1 MEDQR
6 VTTLV
11 DQEMQEALQSLTGQ
25 HVISVE
31 QFSSAMLEGLF
42 AEAKHMEHLV
52 DRRVALSSLRGLVVA
67 SLFYE
72 PSTRTDMS
80 FQAAVQRLGG
90 RTIMTGGGVTFSSV
104 TKGES
109 LHDTIKTIACYA
121 DAVVL
126 RHPVKGSARQAADAS
141 DQLKLQMRRT
151 VPIINAGD
159 GTGEH
164 PTQAL
169 LDLYTIKDRF
179 GRNIDGLTIGVVGDL
194 RNGRTVHSLLKLLA
208 IDNCRVNVICIAP
221 EGLTMPQEY
230 VQFARS
236 RDITIRETD
245 DLLTAMPELDVLYVT
260 RVQRER
266 FVNQEL
272 ENLAHRAY
280 GRRFE
285 LLDPP
290 LQEALRPVAELQAV
304 QEYEKAREAYVIDP
318 TVLDQAKRE
327 MILLHPLPRLTEI
340 PPEVDLDPRAAY
352 FRQMQNGLY
361 IRMALMAAV
370 MGRLE

>member
-245 DLLTAMPELDVLYVT
+245 DLLAAMPELDVLYVT

-318 TVLDQAKRE
+318 TVLGQAKRD

>member
-318 TVLDQAKRE
+318 TVLDQAKRD

>member
-90 RTIMTGGGVTFSSV
+90 RTIMTGGGVTVSSV

>member
-1 MEDQR
+1 
-6 VTTLV
+6 VATLV
-11 DQEMQEALQSLTGQ
+11 DESTQEALQTLTAQ
-25 HVISVE
+25 HVLSVE
-31 QFSSAMLEGLF
+31 QFNSTVLEGLF

-109 LHDTIKTIACYA
+109 LADTIKTIGCYA
-121 DAVVL
+121 DAIVL

-141 DQLKLQMRRT
+141 DQLRMQMRRT
-151 VPIINAGD
+151 VPIFNAGD

-179 GRNIDGLTIGVVGDL
+179 GSNIDGLTIGVVGDL

-208 IDNCRVNVICIAP
+208 IDNCKVNVICIAP
-221 EGLTMPQEY
+221 ESLTMPPEY
-230 VQFARS
+230 IQFARS
-236 RDITIRETD
+236 REIIVTETD
-245 DLLTAMPELDVLYVT
+245 DLLNAVAQVDVLYVT

-272 ENLAHRAY
+272 ESLAHRAF
-280 GRRFE
+280 GSRFE
-285 LLDPP
+285 HLEPA
-290 LQEALRPVAELQAV
+290 LQETLRPVAELQAAR
-304 QEYEKAREAYVIDP
+304 EYEKAREAYVVDP
-318 TVLDQAKRE
+318 MVLGLAKRD
-327 MILLHPLPRLTEI
+327 MILLHPLPRVNEI
-340 PPEVDLDPRAAY
+340 PADVDADPRAAY
-352 FRQMQNGLY
+352 FRQVQNGLY

-370 MGRLE
+370 LGRLE

>member
-1 MEDQR
+1 M
-6 VTTLV
+6 L
-11 DQEMQEALQSLTGQ
+11 
-25 HVISVE
+25 SVE
-31 QFSSAMLEGLF
+31 QLTSTVLEGLF

-126 RHPVKGSARQAADAS
+126 RHPIKGSARQAADAS

-169 LDLYTIKDRF
+169 FDLYTIKDRF

-245 DLLTAMPELDVLYVT
+245 DLLTAMPELDVLY
-260 RVQRER
+260 
-266 FVNQEL
+266 
-272 ENLAHRAY
+272 
-280 GRRFE
+280 
-285 LLDPP
+285 
-290 LQEALRPVAELQAV
+290 
-304 QEYEKAREAYVIDP
+304 
-318 TVLDQAKRE
+318 
-327 MILLHPLPRLTEI
+327 
-340 PPEVDLDPRAAY
+340 
-352 FRQMQNGLY
+352 
-361 IRMALMAAV
+361 
-370 MGRLE
+370 

>member
-1 MEDQR
+1 M
-6 VTTLV
+6 TTLV
-11 DQEMQEALQSLTGQ
+11 ADEIQAALQGLGGQ
-25 HVISVE
+25 HVLSVE
-31 QFSSAMLEGLF
+31 QFNREVLEGLF

-90 RTIMTGGGVTFSSV
+90 KTIMTGGGVTFSSV
-104 TKGES
+104 SKGET
-109 LHDTIKTIACYA
+109 LADTIKTIASYA
-121 DAVVL
+121 DAIIL
-126 RHPVKGSARQAADAS
+126 RHPVKGAAQSAAAAAD
-141 DQLKLQMRRT
+141 QINVQMRRT

-179 GRNIDGLTIGVVGDL
+179 GPSIDGLTIGVVGDL
-194 RNGRTVHSLLKLLA
+194 RNGRTVHSLLKLLG
-208 IDNCRVNVICIAP
+208 IDGCRVTVVCIAP
-221 EGLTMPQEY
+221 EGLSMPSEY

-236 RDITIRETD
+236 RDITVHETD
-245 DLLTAMPELDVLYVT
+245 DLLAAVPQLDVLYVT

-272 ENLAHRAY
+272 ENLAHRAFS
-280 GRRFE
+280 RAFSSLE
-285 LLDPP
+285 PA
-290 LQEALRPVAELQAV
+290 LQEALRPVADIQAAR
-304 QEYEKAREAYVIDP
+304 EYEQAREAYVVDP
-318 TVLDQAKRE
+318 MVLSLAKRD
-327 MILLHPLPRLTEI
+327 MILLHPLPRVNEI
-340 PPEVDLDPRAAY
+340 PAEVDSDPRATY
-352 FRQMQNGLY
+352 YRQVQNGLY

-370 MGRLE
+370 VGRLE

>member
-1 MEDQR
+1 MEDPR

-11 DQEMQEALQSLTGQ
+11 DQELQEGLQSLTGQ
-25 HVISVE
+25 HIISVE

-121 DAVVL
+121 DAIVL
-126 RHPVKGSARQAADAS
+126 RHPVRGSARQAADAS

-169 LDLYTIKDRF
+169 LDLYTIKDHF

-221 EGLTMPQEY
+221 DGLTMPQEY
-230 VQFARS
+230 IQFAKS
-236 RDITIRETD
+236 RDITVSETD
-245 DLLTAMPELDVLYVT
+245 DLLNAIPRVDVLYVT
-260 RVQRER
+260 RVQKER

-285 LLDPP
+285 HLDKAV
-290 LQEALRPVAELQAV
+290 QEALRPVAELQAV

-318 TVLDQAKRE
+318 MVLGLAKRD
-327 MILLHPLPRLTEI
+327 MILLHPLPRVTEI
-340 PPEVDLDPRAAY
+340 PAEVDLDPRAAY
-352 FRQMQNGLY
+352 FRQVQNGLY